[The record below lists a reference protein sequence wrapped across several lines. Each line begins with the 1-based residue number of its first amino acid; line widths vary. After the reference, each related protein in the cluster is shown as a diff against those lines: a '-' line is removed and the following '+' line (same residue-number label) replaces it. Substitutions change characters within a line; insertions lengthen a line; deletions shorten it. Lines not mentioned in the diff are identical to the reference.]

1 MKPIEVSQVNSYIK
15 RVLQTEPM
23 LTSLAVVGEVSN
35 LKFHSSGNIYFS
47 LKDEKSKLN
56 CFLGSENFKLMD
68 IELKEGIRVI
78 ASGGIFVYE
87 VLGNYSLNVKYIEL
101 SGQGNLS
108 IEFEKLK
115 KKLEKEGFFE
125 ERHKLPIP
133 FFPKTIGVVTSS
145 SGAVVHD
152 IIKSIKSKNTFTNI
166 MIFPV
171 AVSGSTASTEIAN
184 TIDEINISYS
194 YIDIIIIGRGGGSME
209 ELWAFNEEKVA
220 RSIYNSKIPIISAVG
235 HETDF
240 TISDF
245 VADVRAATP
254 TAAALMAVPDTY
266 QVELQLDELYD
277 KINNNLANK
286 IKILEIKLYS
296 NNFEHQKK
304 SLLLRLENSR
314 ERLVALNKT
323 IFNQINNKVEEM
335 SSGIENKRKMLEAIS
350 PETLFRKGFSAILS
364 KNKTLIRDNT
374 EVNVSDIISVI
385 QTNRILECEIL
396 EINERGPINNES

>member
-1 MKPIEVSQVNSYIK
+1 
-15 RVLQTEPM
+15 
-23 LTSLAVVGEVSN
+23 
-35 LKFHSSGNIYFS
+35 
-47 LKDEKSKLN
+47 
-56 CFLGSENFKLMD
+56 
-68 IELKEGIRVI
+68 
-78 ASGGIFVYE
+78 
-87 VLGNYSLNVKYIEL
+87 
-101 SGQGNLS
+101 
-108 IEFEKLK
+108 
-115 KKLEKEGFFE
+115 
-125 ERHKLPIP
+125 
-133 FFPKTIGVVTSS
+133 
-145 SGAVVHD
+145 
-152 IIKSIKSKNTFTNI
+152 

-171 AVSGSTASTEIAN
+171 AVSGSIASTEIAN
-184 TIDEINISYS
+184 TIDAINISYP
-194 YIDIIIIGRGGGSME
+194 YIDTIIIGRGGGSME

-314 ERLVALNKT
+314 ERLLALNKT
-323 IFNQINNKVEEM
+323 VFNQINNKVEEM

-364 KNKTLIRDNT
+364 KNKTFIRDNT
-374 EVNVSDIISVI
+374 VVNVSDIISVI